1 MPSNGIA
8 SSHSLFISDLHL
20 CSSRP
25 AISGQFIA
33 FLATQAAQADALY
46 ILGDLFE
53 YWAGDDDLADAHHQ
67 EVIQALHALAAGGTR
82 IFFMHGNRD
91 FLLAQVFS
99 QASGITLLDDP
110 TQLTMYGKRVLLS
123 HGDMLCT
130 DDVDY
135 QAFRRQVRDP
145 AWQRDFLR
153 QPLASRKQQIAALR
167 LRSEQEKSYKA
178 ESIMD
183 VNAEAV
189 EALLREHDYPDLF
202 IHGHTHRPARHV
214 LEIDGHSCIRW
225 VLGDWYEQGSCLR
238 CDAYGC
244 RSYTL

>member
-1 MPSNGIA
+1 
-8 SSHSLFISDLHL
+8 
-20 CSSRP
+20 
-25 AISGQFIA
+25 
-33 FLATQAAQADALY
+33 
-46 ILGDLFE
+46 
-53 YWAGDDDLADAHHQ
+53 
-67 EVIQALHALAAGGTR
+67 
-82 IFFMHGNRD
+82 
-91 FLLAQVFS
+91 
-99 QASGITLLDDP
+99 
-110 TQLTMYGKRVLLS
+110 MYGKRVLLS

-167 LRSEQEKSYKA
+167 LRSEQEKSHKA

-189 EALLREHDYPDLF
+189 EALLREHDYPELF

-238 CDAYGC
+238 CDADGC